1 MLGEQIGLQDWLF
14 YEFDL
19 EDRVPADHFLRK
31 IDVVLYLSWLRSEWQ
46 ATGHRE
52 TELDELCI
60 DNIARFKRPKEYR
73 FVKALPKNNYDK
85 VLKTKL
91 RDML

>member
-19 EDRVPADHFLRK
+19 EDRVPAEHFLQK
-31 IDVVLYLSWLRSEWQ
+31 IDAVLYLSWLKSEQQ

-52 TELDELCI
+52 TALDEFCI
-60 DNIARFKRPKEYR
+60 DNIERFKRPKEYR
-73 FVKALPKNNYDK
+73 FVKALPKNNYGK

>member
-1 MLGEQIGLQDWLF
+1 MF
-14 YEFDL
+14 YKFDL
-19 EDRVPADHFLRK
+19 EDRVTAYHFFRK
-31 IDVVLYLSWLRSEWQ
+31 IDAVLYLSRLRSEWQ
-46 ATGHRE
+46 ATGRRE
-52 TELDELCI
+52 TALDELCI
-60 DNIARFKRPKEYR
+60 DSIARFKRPKEYR